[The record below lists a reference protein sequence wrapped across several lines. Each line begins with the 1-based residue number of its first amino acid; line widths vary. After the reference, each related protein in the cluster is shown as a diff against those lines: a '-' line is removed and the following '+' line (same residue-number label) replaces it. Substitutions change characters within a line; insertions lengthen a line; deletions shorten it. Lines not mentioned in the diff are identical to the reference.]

1 MSNRRTFTAEKPSRG
16 FSLVE
21 LMVVVVIVG
30 ILLGIGIPLSS
41 RTISDARVRGTA
53 DRLAQNMREARE
65 RAVARGHQVA
75 LAFGST
81 GNQLNSSTVYLLSP
95 NVTVSTD
102 NYGNCN
108 LGLRADDPPTSRP
121 PDSLPAGAPAA
132 GIDFAGNQA
141 LFSPQ
146 GGCSPGAIYLFS
158 RDGRIQMAVTVNING
173 RVRTWRW
180 DNGAWY

>member
-1 MSNRRTFTAEKPSRG
+1 MSINRTFSAKKASRG

-21 LMVVVVIVG
+21 LMVVIVIVG
-30 ILLGIGIPLSS
+30 ILLGIGIPLTS
-41 RTISDARVRGTA
+41 RTINDARIRGTA

-75 LAFGST
+75 LVFGST

-95 NVTVSTD
+95 ADTVSTE
-102 NYGNCN
+102 NYGDCN
-108 LGLRADDPPTSRP
+108 LGLRPANPPTSRP
-121 PDSLPAGAPAA
+121 PDSLQAGAPAG

-158 RDGRIQMAVTVNING
+158 RDGRVQMAVTVNFNG